1 MAEIREKI
9 LYSKDVY
16 DGASEEEMGQRFI
29 TRMLGMANKELK
41 EHGDRDWLFD
51 CLEKSSIRISEMEGK
66 SRRVA
71 SGLSRLGLGP
81 GDILQTAY
89 NTQLDFYWPVMGSW
103 LCGAGVSVAD
113 PDMSVDT
120 VKAQILD
127 TKCKIVVV
135 AQEALETYLAANIQ
149 LGRDSP
155 IKHILVIDRDP
166 SQSLPD
172 GCSSFKTLYNDD
184 GSQCPEQLPVYDPEE
199 VALIHWTSGTTG
211 RPKGVQKTQRYLNM
225 LMRKSKLPARTISL
239 QSNTFFHMG
248 AFILPFDGGIM
259 NQFTCYFVK
268 DTEFTAERLIQA
280 VNDYKPAFYMAGPYH
295 VQAVSCME
303 ANGLDLSSL
312 FCIMP
317 AGGQMTKGAVKKL
330 HVLFPALKIVFHFF
344 GTTESGQISWTFDNS
359 NMCLGALVPGAK
371 AYVRDLATGERL
383 GPGQEGEICVHTT
396 TLMKGYLNNPEADK
410 EFFDEEGFARL
421 GDMGHYDEE
430 GKLFFKERIK
440 EIYKVKFIFTENLIN
455 LSVRSQLN
463 FLPIFKVKAKWF
475 GPTEVEEVI
484 EQIDGVLEACVW
496 GSYNASVGDEII
508 HAAVVI
514 KKNSN
519 ITKDTVKDHVQN
531 KLEAHKQLTGDII
544 FLNSIPHNPQGKK
557 LRRLLKTQHSEKKSI
572 GF

>member
-1 MAEIREKI
+1 MAEIRDKV

-16 DGASEEEMGQRFI
+16 DGGSKDELNQRFV
-29 TRMLGMANKELK
+29 TRMFGMVDKELK

-51 CLEKSSIRISEMEGK
+51 CIEKTSIRISEIEDK

-71 SGLSRLGLGP
+71 SGLSKLGLGP
-81 GDILQTAY
+81 GDVLQTAY
-89 NTQLDFYWPVMGSW
+89 NTQLDFYWPVMGAW
-103 LCGAGVSVAD
+103 LCGAAVSVAD
-113 PDMSVDT
+113 PEMSVDV

-127 TKCKIVVV
+127 TKCKMVVV
-135 AQEALETYLAANIQ
+135 AHEALETYLSANKQ
-149 LGRDSP
+149 LGSDSP
-155 IKHILVIDRDP
+155 IKHILVIDRDQSQALP
-166 SQSLPD
+166 S
-172 GCSSFKTLYNDD
+172 GCSSFKTLYIDD
-184 GSQCPEQLPVYDPEE
+184 GSQCPQTLPDFDPEE

-211 RPKGVQKTQRYLNM
+211 RPKGVQKTQNYLNM

-268 DTEFTAERLIQA
+268 DTEFTAERLLQA

-295 VQAVSCME
+295 VQAISCME
-303 ANGLDLSSL
+303 ANGLDLSSF

-317 AGGQMTKGAVKKL
+317 AGGQMTQGAVKKL
-330 HVLFPALKIVFHFF
+330 YALFPNLKIVFHFY
-344 GTTESGQISWTFDNS
+344 GTTESGQISWTFDNK
-359 NMCLGALVPGAK
+359 NWGLGSLVPGAK
-371 AYVRDLATGERL
+371 AYVRDLVTGERL

-396 TLMKGYLNNPEADK
+396 TCMKGYLNNPEADK

-421 GDMGHYDEE
+421 GDMGYYDEE
-430 GKLFFKERIK
+430 GNLFFKERIK
-440 EIYKVKFIFTENLIN
+440 ETVKVA
-455 LSVRSQLN
+455 
-463 FLPIFKVKAKWF
+463 AKWF
-475 GPTEVEEVI
+475 GPTEVEDVI

-496 GSYNASVGDEII
+496 GTYNADVGDDII

-514 KKNSN
+514 KKDSN

-531 KLEAHKQLTGDII
+531 NLEAHKQLTGDII
-544 FLNSIPHNPQGKK
+544 FLDCIPHNPQGKK
-557 LRRLLKTQHSEKKSI
+557 LRRLLKTQHSERRSV